1 MVNDR
6 RTSGAV
12 RASLVTNDE
21 LEWARIVLPL
31 ALIENTSLREREARI
46 YYIKCVRKGSSVRR
60 ESRGLMV
67 TNNTMA
73 CWWQMG
79 ESARC
84 VYIQIA
90 HSTVRTYVC
99 CCCCCRVCLCLRSRW
114 NQWHGIRRLLYY
126 VY

>member
-21 LEWARIVLPL
+21 LEWVRIVLPL

-67 TNNTMA
+67 TNNTMG

-90 HSTVRTYVC
+90 HSTVRTYVRTC
-99 CCCCCRVCLCLRSRW
+99 AAAAAVACV
-114 NQWHGIRRLLYY
+114 Y
-126 VY
+126 V